1 MLPSPIVEEFDGIHV
16 VRDDLLEGGTKR
28 RLFTEYIKHFP
39 NDQEFVYASPRQGYG
54 QLALSLS
61 CRDLGKQAVVFVPK
75 GKRHQL
81 TIDSEKY
88 GAEIHEVPMG
98 FLSNLNHKSKK
109 YCEENN
115 SHLLPFGGD
124 HPIIIESMTNLCK
137 QIKVVPSEIWS
148 VISSGVIN
156 RGLQNGFP
164 NVKCYGVMIGHQT
177 TEEEQGRATLF
188 KSKYKFEQNCKKSEL
203 PPFPSSLTYDSKA
216 WTFIQENA
224 KRNSLFW
231 NVGS

>member
-28 RLFTEYIKHFP
+28 RLFTDYIKHFP
-39 NDQEFVYASPRQGYG
+39 NDKEFVYASPRQGYG

-88 GAEIHEVPMG
+88 GAAIHEVPMG
-98 FLSNLNHKSKK
+98 FLTNLNAKSRK

-124 HPIIIESMTNLCK
+124 HPIIIESMSNLCK
-137 QIKVVPSEIWS
+137 QIKVDPTEIWS

-156 RGLQNGFP
+156 RGLQRAFP

-188 KSKYKFEQNCKKSEL
+188 KSKYKFTQNCKKSEL

-216 WTFIQENA
+216 WTFVQEKA
-224 KRNSLFW
+224 KKNSLFW
-231 NVGS
+231 NVGK